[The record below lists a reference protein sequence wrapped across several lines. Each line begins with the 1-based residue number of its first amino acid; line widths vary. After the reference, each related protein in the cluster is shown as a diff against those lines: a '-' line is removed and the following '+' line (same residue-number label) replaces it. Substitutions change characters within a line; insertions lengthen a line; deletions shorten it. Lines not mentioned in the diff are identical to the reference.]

1 MSVLRDYHAA
11 LGELVFAYE
20 GTLEHFAGD
29 GLMVF
34 FNDPPPCPDAPERA
48 VRMALE
54 MRDRVDELATRWRR
68 QGHDLGFG
76 VGIAQGYATLGR
88 VGFEGRWDYAAIGT
102 VTNVAAR
109 LCAAAASPPDP
120 HQPARARRPRRALRD
135 ALARA
140 DGAARHLAAP
150 RGPRGHRHRRAGGRP
165 MNATIPST
173 SPRRRPSPDRGVAL
187 DDLDEEA
194 RGELFDVLQGQL
206 PEVWRLMRQGDP
218 LESVVVVP
226 SMSVDRLGP
235 SAGAM
240 NQAMEERFLFLLL
253 LLRQPRLR
261 MVYVT
266 SMPIHEHVIEYYL
279 SLLPGVIPSHAR
291 ARLTL
296 VAVGDSS
303 PTPLTDK
310 LLERPRLLARIASL
324 VPDPARSHL
333 LPYTS
338 TTRERDLS
346 LLLGIPMYAADPRL
360 YPLGTKTGCR
370 RVFAEAGVAHP
381 FGAEDLHSVDDVVD
395 AVLDLHAARPAARW
409 AMVKLNEGVS
419 GSGNALVDLAGLPA
433 GQADPGSGDDDALRA
448 LATERVRGM
457 QLEDEQVDI
466 DAYLRRLEERGRD
479 RRGARRRRRGAQ
491 SQRAAAGD
499 AARGARDPLDARPD
513 PRRPDGPDL
522 PRGALPG
529 RPGLR
534 DGHHRRGGEGRSG
547 PRRQGGPRAL
557 RPRLR
562 RRPARGPTG
571 RRTPS
576 RSTCAGAARRTRS

>member
-1 MSVLRDYHAA
+1 
-11 LGELVFAYE
+11 
-20 GTLEHFAGD
+20 
-29 GLMVF
+29 
-34 FNDPPPCPDAPERA
+34 
-48 VRMALE
+48 
-54 MRDRVDELATRWRR
+54 
-68 QGHDLGFG
+68 
-76 VGIAQGYATLGR
+76 
-88 VGFEGRWDYAAIGT
+88 
-102 VTNVAAR
+102 
-109 LCAAAASPPDP
+109 
-120 HQPARARRPRRALRD
+120 
-135 ALARA
+135 
-140 DGAARHLAAP
+140 
-150 RGPRGHRHRRAGGRP
+150 

-173 SPRRRPSPDRGVAL
+173 SPEASSEPPPWGEAL

-226 SMSVDRLGP
+226 SMSLDRLGP

-333 LPYTS
+333 LPYNS

-360 YPLGTKTGCR
+360 YPLGTKTGGR
-370 RVFAEAGVAHP
+370 RVFAAAGVAHP
-381 FGAEDLHSVDDVVD
+381 FGAADLHSVDDVVD
-395 AVLDLHAARPAARW
+395 AVLGLHAARPTARW

-448 LATERVRGM
+448 LAAERVRGM

-466 DAYLRRLEERGRD
+466 DAYLRRLEERGGIVEERVVGD
-479 RRGARRRRRGAQ
+479 EVRSPSVQLRVTPLGELEILSTHDQILGGPTGQTYLGARFPA
-491 SQRAAAGD
+491 
-499 AARGARDPLDARPD
+499 DPAYATAITAEAEKVGRVLADKGVLGRFALDFVVVRHGTDWQTQAIEIN
-513 PRRPDGPDL
+513 L
-522 PRGALPG
+522 
-529 RPGLR
+529 
-534 DGHHRRGGEGRSG
+534 RRGGTTHPFLTLQFLTDGVYVHREGRF
-547 PRRQGGPRAL
+547 
-557 RPRLR
+557 
-562 RRPARGPTG
+562 
-571 RRTPS
+571 RTPS
-576 RSTCAGAARRTRS
+576 GAERHLVATDHLEDASLRGLGVDDLFDLVARAGLHFDQSRQAGVVFHMISSITECGRVGMTAIGDTPDSAQDVFDRAESALLAEARASLVPLPVPLRGRLGEGLR